1 MKIIKH
7 GFLKIRLFIIIMSSL
22 ILTSC
27 QKDVIKGSGNIIEKN
42 IPITGFHSVETHY
55 DIQAILTHGTTTKVV
70 ASGYENIMD
79 LLDFQVINGVLQL
92 KFNTVYNR
100 IKNANVVV
108 QITMPQLKASKIHGS
123 GNIEI
128 RNFRKVGNIELGIF
142 GSGNIILSNSVYSSA
157 NLRINGSGSIHGTGL
172 QVNEAQVNIDGSGN
186 STIAV
191 VDKLKA
197 TINGTGHV
205 YYIGTPQLEVIQNGT
220 GRVRPR

>member
-1 MKIIKH
+1 
-7 GFLKIRLFIIIMSSL
+7 MSSL

-108 QITMPQLKASKIHGS
+108 
-123 GNIEI
+123 
-128 RNFRKVGNIELGIF
+128 
-142 GSGNIILSNSVYSSA
+142 
-157 NLRINGSGSIHGTGL
+157 
-172 QVNEAQVNIDGSGN
+172 
-186 STIAV
+186 
-191 VDKLKA
+191 
-197 TINGTGHV
+197 
-205 YYIGTPQLEVIQNGT
+205 
-220 GRVRPR
+220 